1 MGFFTNL
8 KGNVTAAKLQEKH
21 APEVCSVLSVPKS
34 PSPVLSTLQFTFC
47 QCTWVSFQ
55 MRSAK
60 GEGEGWCT
68 PEACSN
74 LRPDLEETWIPC
86 LWGSLESLMP
96 CNPMKESYVD
106 IPHKQRHQAHL
117 KLYFLFK
124 EKRIPLGQ
132 SIFLFFIPPA
142 MCMRNCFLYF
152 VRYQRGKTCH
162 FRKCF
167 TRFQKAF
174 FFFLFKWKKM
184 PQELNPNKKK
194 YIVFY

>member
-1 MGFFTNL
+1 MHEHNWEWLSAIRCRINQWRIQLHVGFAHGL
-8 KGNVTAAKLQEKH
+8 LHKPEGQCDSSKTAGEARSR
-21 APEVCSVLSVPKS
+21 VCSMLSAPKS

-55 MRSAK
+55 LGSAK

-96 CNPMKESYVD
+96 CNPMKESYAD

-124 EKRIPLGQ
+124 RKRIPLGQ
-132 SIFLFFIPPA
+132 SIFLLFIPPA
-142 MCMRNCFLYF
+142 MCM
-152 VRYQRGKTCH
+152 H
-162 FRKCF
+162 KCF
-167 TRFQKAF
+167 CILSVTKGV
-174 FFFLFKWKKM
+174 K
-184 PQELNPNKKK
+184 
-194 YIVFY
+194 